1 MESKYS
7 LDKLEFVSKTF
18 YICICTHIHTQ
29 KTHTYVCTRNMHIY
43 VLMFGTWLA
52 QSSRAQGPCKQCT
65 TELRAHCLFSCVQV
79 QWCPPVQLF
88 LFLSSKYWT
97 WSRSGKGEVKTHLRT
112 LGPQLY
118 PRGIRSLR
126 GSRLWGRTAR
136 FGQGTFSIIRICLY
150 YCICFQ
156 GRSQQSAFSLSE
168 EPTTQTEYTVVLL
181 IHS

>member
-1 MESKYS
+1 MHTHTYS
-7 LDKLEFVSKTF
+7 
-18 YICICTHIHTQ
+18 
-29 KTHTYVCTRNMHIY
+29 KTHTYVCTRNIHMY
-43 VLMFGTWLA
+43 VLMLGPWLA

-156 GRSQQSAFSLSE
+156 GRNQQSAFSLSE

-181 IHS
+181 IPS